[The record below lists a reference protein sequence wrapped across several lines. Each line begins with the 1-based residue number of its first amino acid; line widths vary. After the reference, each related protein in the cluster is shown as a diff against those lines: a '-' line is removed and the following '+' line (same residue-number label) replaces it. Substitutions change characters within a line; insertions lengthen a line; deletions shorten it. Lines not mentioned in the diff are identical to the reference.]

1 MDYKVVIKTRG
12 NPEYEDEPVYW
23 CKLCKSLA
31 IINNADNPELLSF
44 TSQKCYCKDCGS
56 TKIIIG
62 MFDEWLDEVEL
73 YKKEIEQ
80 RNKEI
85 KREQSEIRRIRKNII
100 KQELE
105 HIKNNRSIILDNS
118 KDDMYEIDKW
128 I

>member
-1 MDYKVVIKTRG
+1 MGYKIIIKAKG

-23 CKLCKSLA
+23 CKSCKSLA
-31 IINNADNPELLSF
+31 IINNFDNLELSNF

-56 TKIIIG
+56 NKIIIG

-73 YKKEIEQ
+73 YKKEITQ

-85 KREQSEIRRIRKNII
+85 KREQGEIRRIRKSVI
-100 KQELE
+100 KQEAE
-105 HIKNNRSIILDNS
+105 HVKNNRSIILDDS